1 MQRWGDKMCYYLS
14 IIWHF
19 LRASLQQELA
29 YSTNFVISLFYSL
42 LGLVTGVIGIMVLF
56 SQIESIG
63 GWTFASTLSILG
75 VFLTLS
81 ALRGLFISPSLDALA
96 GMDGDVWTGNLD
108 YQILRPIDI
117 QFLAS
122 FRQWRPFALIDLVLG
137 LGVIGVAVSQLQ
149 NTLTA
154 AQVVSFIAALLLGL
168 LVLYSLL
175 LAFAG
180 LVFWSPGFLFGWVFD
195 GIFEMARYPVNL
207 YPSWIRL
214 VLTWIVPLGVMTTVP
229 VRALTG
235 VLAPELFVGSL
246 VLGAALFIGAT
257 VLFRTGLRR
266 YASASS

>member
-1 MQRWGDKMCYYLS
+1 MRYYLS

-42 LGLVTGVIGIMVLF
+42 LGLATGVIGIMVLF

-63 GWTFASTLSILG
+63 GWTFASTLTILG
-75 VFLTLS
+75 VFMTLS

-108 YQILRPIDI
+108 YHILRPIDI
-117 QFLAS
+117 QFVAS
-122 FRQWRPFALIDLVLG
+122 FRHWRPFALFDLLLG
-137 LGVIGVAVSQLQ
+137 LGVIGFAISQLSSALSLVQ
-149 NTLTA
+149 IL
-154 AQVVSFIAALLLGL
+154 SFVASLLLGL

-195 GIFEMARYPVNL
+195 GIYEMARYPVNL
-207 YPSWIRL
+207 YPGWIQL
-214 VLTWIVPLGVMTTVP
+214 VLTWLVPVGVMTTVP

-235 VLAPELFVGSL
+235 GLTPGLFMGSL
-246 VLGAALFIGAT
+246 VLGIALFCGAT
-257 VLFRTGLRR
+257 ALFRTGVSR

>member
-1 MQRWGDKMCYYLS
+1 MRYYLL

-29 YSTNFVISLFYSL
+29 YSTNFIISIFYSL
-42 LGLVTGVIGIMVLF
+42 LGLVTGVLGIWVLF
-56 SQIESIG
+56 SQMESIG

-75 VFLTLS
+75 VFMTLS

-108 YQILRPIDI
+108 YHILRPLDI
-117 QFLAS
+117 QFVAS
-122 FRQWRPFALIDLVLG
+122 FRHWRPFALFDLLLG
-137 LGVIGVAVSQLQ
+137 LGVIGVAISQLS
-149 NTLTA
+149 NTLTLFQVLSFA
-154 AQVVSFIAALLLGL
+154 ASLLLGL

-195 GIFEMARYPVNL
+195 GIYEMARYPVNL
-207 YPSWIRL
+207 YPNWIRL
-214 VLTWIVPLGVMTTVP
+214 ILTWIVPLGVMTTVP

-235 VLAPELFVGSL
+235 MLTPGLFFGSL
-246 VLGAALFIGAT
+246 LLAVVLFCGAT
-257 VLFRTGLRR
+257 ILFRMGLRR

>member
-1 MQRWGDKMCYYLS
+1 MRYYLL

-29 YSTNFVISLFYSL
+29 YTTNFIFHLFYSL
-42 LGLVTGVIGIMVLF
+42 LGLTTGVIGIAVLF
-56 SQIESIG
+56 SQIENIG

-75 VFLTLS
+75 VFMTLS
-81 ALRGLFISPSLDALA
+81 ALRGMFISPSLDALA

-108 YQILRPIDI
+108 YHILRPIDL
-117 QFLAS
+117 QFVAS
-122 FRQWRPFALIDLVLG
+122 FRRWQPFAIFDLILG
-137 LGVIGVAVSQLQ
+137 LGVIGFAISQLS
-149 NTLTA
+149 NALTFV
-154 AQVVSFIAALLLGL
+154 QLLSFVASLLLGL
-168 LVLYSLL
+168 VVLYSLL

-195 GIFEMARYPVNL
+195 GIYEMARYPVNL

-214 VLTWIVPLGVMTTVP
+214 ILTWVVPVGVMTTVP

-235 VLAPELFVGSL
+235 MLTPELFIGSL
-246 VLGAALFIGAT
+246 LLAIAMFVGAT
-257 VLFRTGLRR
+257 ILFRLGLSR

>member
-1 MQRWGDKMCYYLS
+1 MRYYLS

-29 YSTNFVISLFYSL
+29 YSTNFLISLLYSL
-42 LGLVTGVIGIMVLF
+42 LSLVTGVIGIMVLF

-75 VFLTLS
+75 VYMTLS

-108 YQILRPIDI
+108 YQLLRPIDI

-122 FRQWRPFALIDLVLG
+122 FRQWRPFALLDLALG
-137 LGVIGVAVSQLQ
+137 LGVIGAAILQLP

-154 AQVVSFIAALLLGL
+154 AQVLSFVASLLLGL

-195 GIFEMARYPVNL
+195 GIYEMARYPVNL
-207 YPSWIRL
+207 YPGWIRL
-214 VLTWIVPLGVMTTVP
+214 ILTWIVPVGVMTTVP

-235 VLAPELFVGSL
+235 GLTPG
-246 VLGAALFIGAT
+246 LFIGSFVLAMALFCGAT
-257 VLFRTGLRR
+257 LLFRTGVSR

>member
-1 MQRWGDKMCYYLS
+1 MRYYLK
-14 IIWHF
+14 IIWYF

-29 YSTNFVISLFYSL
+29 YSTNFVISILYSL
-42 LGLVTGVIGIMVLF
+42 LGLVTGVIGIWVLF

-75 VFLTLS
+75 VFMTLS

-108 YQILRPIDI
+108 YQLLRPIDI
-117 QFLAS
+117 QFVAS
-122 FRQWRPFALIDLVLG
+122 FRRWRPYAIFDLL
-137 LGVIGVAVSQLQ
+137 LGVGVIAFAIAQLTD
-149 NTLTA
+149 TLTVM
-154 AQVVSFIAALLLGL
+154 QLLSFVASLLLGL
-168 LVLYSLL
+168 VVLYSLL

-195 GIFEMARYPVNL
+195 GIFAMARYPVNL
-207 YPSWIRL
+207 YPSWIQL
-214 VLTWIVPLGVMTTVP
+214 VLTWVVPVGVMTTLP

-235 VLAPELFVGSL
+235 MLAPPLFVGSL
-246 VLGAALFIGAT
+246 LLAMAMFVGAT
-257 VLFRTGLRR
+257 FLFRTGVSR

>member
-1 MQRWGDKMCYYLS
+1 MRYYLS

-29 YSTNFVISLFYSL
+29 YSTNFLISLFYSL
-42 LGLVTGVIGIMVLF
+42 LGLVTGILGIAVLF
-56 SQIESIG
+56 SQVEQIG

-75 VFLTLS
+75 VYMTLS

-96 GMDGDVWTGNLD
+96 GIEGDVWTGNFD

-117 QFLAS
+117 QFTAS
-122 FRQWRPFALIDLVLG
+122 FRQWRPFALIDLFLG
-137 LGVIGVAVSQLQ
+137 VGVIGVAISQLP

-154 AQVVSFIAALLLGL
+154 TQIVAFVASLLLGL

-175 LAFAG
+175 LTFAG

-207 YPSWIRL
+207 YPGWIRL
-214 VLTWIVPLGVMTTVP
+214 ILTWIVPLGVMTTVP

-235 VLAPELFVGSL
+235 VLTPG
-246 VLGAALFIGAT
+246 LFIGSLLMAIGFFVGAT
-257 VLFRTGLRR
+257 ILFRTGLRR

>member
-1 MQRWGDKMCYYLS
+1 MRYYLS

-29 YSTNFVISLFYSL
+29 YSTNFVVSIFHSL
-42 LGLVTGVIGIMVLF
+42 LGLMTGVIGITVLF
-56 SQIESIG
+56 SQIESIS

-108 YQILRPIDI
+108 YHMLRPVDI
-117 QFLAS
+117 QFVAS
-122 FRQWRPFALIDLVLG
+122 FRHWRPFALFDLLLG
-137 LGVIGVAVSQLQ
+137 LGVIGFAISQLS
-149 NTLTA
+149 NTLTFLELL
-154 AQVVSFIAALLLGL
+154 SFVASLLLAL
-168 LVLYSLL
+168 VVLYSLL

-195 GIFEMARYPVNL
+195 GIYEMARYPVNL
-207 YPSWIRL
+207 YPNWIQL
-214 VLTWIVPLGVMTTVP
+214 LLTWIVPVGVMTTVP

-235 VLAPELFVGSL
+235 ALTPQLFLGSTLLAAALFVG
-246 VLGAALFIGAT
+246 ATALFRVG
-257 VLFRTGLRR
+257 VSR
-266 YASASS
+266 YTSASS

>member
-1 MQRWGDKMCYYLS
+1 MRYYLS

-29 YSTNFVISLFYSL
+29 YSTNFFISIFYSL
-42 LGLVTGVIGIMVLF
+42 LGLGTAVIGILVLF
-56 SQIESIG
+56 SQIESLG

-75 VFLTLS
+75 VFVTLS

-108 YQILRPIDI
+108 YHILRPIDI
-117 QFLAS
+117 QFVAS
-122 FRQWRPFALIDLVLG
+122 FRQWRPFALFDLL
-137 LGVIGVAVSQLQ
+137 LGVGVIAFAIAQLTQ
-149 NTLTA
+149 TLTWL
-154 AQVVSFIAALLLGL
+154 QLLSFVASLLIGL

-195 GIFEMARYPVNL
+195 GIYEMARYPVNL

-214 VLTWIVPLGVMTTVP
+214 VLTWIVPVGVMTTVP

-235 VLAPELFVGSL
+235 MLTPALFLGSL
-246 VLGAALFIGAT
+246 ALAAAMFVGAT
-257 VLFRTGLRR
+257 VIFRMGVAR

>member
-1 MQRWGDKMCYYLS
+1 MRKEAKMRYYLS

-29 YSTNFVISLFYSL
+29 YSTNFIFSIFYSL
-42 LGLVTGVIGIMVLF
+42 LGLATGVIGIAVLF

-75 VFLTLS
+75 VFIILS

-108 YQILRPIDI
+108 YHILRPIDI
-117 QFLAS
+117 QFVAS
-122 FRQWRPFALIDLVLG
+122 FRRWRPFALFDLLLG
-137 LGVIGVAVSQLQ
+137 IGVISIAISQLA
-149 NTLTA
+149 NTLT
-154 AQVVSFIAALLLGL
+154 VIEVLSFVASLLMGL
-168 LVLYSLL
+168 VVLYSLL

-195 GIFEMARYPVNL
+195 GIYEMARYPVNL
-207 YPSWIRL
+207 YPSWIQL
-214 VLTWIVPLGVMTTVP
+214 VLTWIVPVGVMTTVP

-235 VLAPELFVGSL
+235 MLTPQLFFGSL
-246 VLGAALFIGAT
+246 LLALAMFAGAT
-257 VLFRTGLRR
+257 VLFRIGLRR

>member
-1 MQRWGDKMCYYLS
+1 MRYHLS

-29 YSTNFVISLFYSL
+29 YSTNFVINFFYSL
-42 LGLVTGVIGIMVLF
+42 LGLATGVIGILVLF

-75 VFLTLS
+75 VFMTLS

-108 YQILRPIDI
+108 YHILRPIDI
-117 QFLAS
+117 QFVAS
-122 FRQWRPFALIDLVLG
+122 FRHWRPFALFDLLLG
-137 LGVIGVAVSQLQ
+137 LGVIGFAITQMA
-149 NTLTA
+149 NTLTFF
-154 AQVVSFIAALLLGL
+154 QVVSFAASLLLGL

-195 GIFEMARYPVNL
+195 GIYEMARYPVNL
-207 YPSWIRL
+207 YPGWIRL
-214 VLTWIVPLGVMTTVP
+214 LLTWIVPVGVMTTVP

-235 VLAPELFVGSL
+235 GLTPGLFVGSL
-246 VLGAALFIGAT
+246 ALGIVFFCGAT
-257 VLFRTGLRR
+257 LLFRSGVSR